1 MVSGEI
7 ISNREKHDRVPVWDS
22 HVHCYPR
29 EVIADPVKWARKY
42 GESHWEKLVSN
53 GPQGWADPDELLS
66 AMDRDGI
73 EKVLLQGWYWENHDT
88 ARQQNE
94 WHAEWIARY
103 PDRLMACAVAHP
115 EMEDIEG
122 VLKES
127 EEWGAVA
134 VGECLPQVQSDA
146 GWQHSGW
153 ARILNWTSAR
163 GWPLTLHVTEPVGH
177 EYPGRV
183 ETCLMETI
191 QLIEDYPMQKWIL
204 AHWGGGLPFYSMNKR
219 IRKVMDRVW
228 FDTAA
233 SPLLYD
239 ERVWK
244 SLCGLIGPE
253 KILFGSD
260 FPLLVYPSA
269 QDDPGWQLLLDE
281 LHGCGLNKSELQ
293 SIASRNLSTLLEH
306 WTNSGEK

>member
-1 MVSGEI
+1 MASEVNSLRGQ
-7 ISNREKHDRVPVWDS
+7 KHGHGSVWDS
-22 HVHCYPR
+22 HVHCYPK
-29 EVIADPVKWARKY
+29 EVIADPVGWARKC
-42 GESHWEKLVSN
+42 GEPHWEHLVTS
-53 GPQGWADPDELLS
+53 GPQGWADPEELLS

-73 EKVLLQGWYWENHDT
+73 EKVLLQGWYWENPET
-88 ARQQNE
+88 ARRQND
-94 WHAEWIARY
+94 WHAEWTARH
-103 PDRLMACAVAHP
+103 PDRLMGCLVVHP
-115 EMEDIEG
+115 EMEDVEA
-122 VLKES
+122 VFKEA

-134 VGECLPQVQSDA
+134 VGECLPQVQNEA
-146 GWQHSGW
+146 GWQHPAW
-153 ARILNWTSAR
+153 TRILDRTSLLS
-163 GWPLTLHVTEPVGH
+163 WPLTLHVTEPVGH

-191 QLIEDYPMQKWIL
+191 QVIEDHPRQKWIL

-219 IRKVMDRVW
+219 IRKALNRVW

-269 QDDPGWQLLLDE
+269 QGVPGWQLLLEE
-281 LHGCGLNKSELQ
+281 LHNCGLSQ
-293 SIASRNLSTLLEH
+293 SDIASIASRNLSSLLEH
-306 WTNSGEK
+306 QGCD

>member
-1 MVSGEI
+1 MVS
-7 ISNREKHDRVPVWDS
+7 EKKRFNGVKEDRVSVWDS

-29 EVIADPVKWARKY
+29 EVISDPVDWARKY
-42 GESHWEKLVSN
+42 GEHHWEQLVTS
-53 GPQGWADPDELLS
+53 GPQGWADPEELLA

-73 EKVLLQGWYWENHDT
+73 EKVLLQGWYWENRDT
-88 ARQQNE
+88 AHRQNE
-94 WHAEWIARY
+94 WHAKWIEQF
-103 PDRLMACAVAHP
+103 PDRLLACMAIHP
-115 EMEDIEG
+115 DMEDLEIT
-122 VLKES
+122 LKAGEA
-127 EEWGAVA
+127 WGAVA
-134 VGECLPQVQSDA
+134 VGECLPQIQSKA
-146 GWQHSGW
+146 GWQNPGW
-153 ARILNWTSAR
+153 AKILNWTSGR

-191 QLIEDYPMQKWIL
+191 QVIKDYPEQKWIL

-219 IRKVMDRVW
+219 IRKALDRVW

-244 SLCGLIGPE
+244 SLCGIIGPE
-253 KILFGSD
+253 RILFGSD

-269 QDDPGWQLLLDE
+269 QGSPGWQLLLEE
-281 LHGCGLNKSELQ
+281 LHGCGLSRTEVE
-293 SIASRNLSTLLEH
+293 SIASKNLARLLEH
-306 WTNSGEK
+306 